1 MRKVLLAACGTVGC
15 LVLLAAPAAS
25 QSLPTV
31 ILSQTIRD
39 APGSV
44 HVISV
49 SNVDPAIVGS
59 TCDVTITGENN
70 ASVHPNSDIL
80 IASANQVAVL
90 DVERAAGAE
99 DLPADGPLELGTTI
113 TVSVQLGGDG
123 VFSGGLLEATFAC
136 TPPPPPPTVVP
147 ASVATTTTSAP
158 ANVPV
163 VVGGVQQT
171 PTAGTLPRT
180 GTDNTGP
187 IVLGIA
193 SLVLGV
199 GLLAKVAAGT
209 RRARGET
216 APTSP
221 RT

>member
-15 LVLLAAPAAS
+15 LVLLAAPAAA

-80 IASANQVAVL
+80 ISSANQVAVR

-99 DLPADGPLELGTTI
+99 DLPADGTLELGTTI

-136 TPPPPPPTVVP
+136 TPPTPPPSVTPQ
-147 ASVATTTTSAP
+147 SVATTPTTAAP
-158 ANVPV
+158 NAPV
-163 VVGGVQQT
+163 VAAESEEPPTGGT
-171 PTAGTLPRT
+171 TLPRT
-180 GTDNTGP
+180 GSDTTGP
-187 IVLGIA
+187 LVVGSA
-193 SLVLGV
+193 SLIAGF
-199 GLLAKVAAGT
+199 GLLAKVARGT
-209 RRARGET
+209 RLERPVASRSE
-216 APTSP
+216 
-221 RT
+221 